1 MAPSYWP
8 LSRKIGTM
16 EANVSLVDLMELI
29 QRDIEEKIEINRKL
43 DIIMATQAD
52 NQAKIDA
59 LADTAEKIKA
69 EVLDLKA
76 RYDAGQDLDFSRVQG
91 LLSDVDAVN
100 EDAVVPPVEPT
111 PENPEA

>member
-8 LSRKIGTM
+8 LSRKIGLM

-43 DIIMATQAD
+43 DIIMATQAE
-52 NQAKIDA
+52 NQAKLDA
-59 LADTAEKIKA
+59 LATGLEKVKT

-76 RYDAGQDLDFSRVQG
+76 RYDAGQNLDFSRVEG
-91 LLSDVDAVN
+91 LLADVDAVN
-100 EDAVVPPVEPT
+100 EDAAPVEPT